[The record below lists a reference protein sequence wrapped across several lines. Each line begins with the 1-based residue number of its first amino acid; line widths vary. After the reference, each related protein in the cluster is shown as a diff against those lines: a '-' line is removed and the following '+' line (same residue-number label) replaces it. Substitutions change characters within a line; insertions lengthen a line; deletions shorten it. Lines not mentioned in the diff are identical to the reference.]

1 MSLHK
6 SLVVKSGLA
15 RQRSVLSRYER
26 ILKLKKEGKWRDGDS
41 IFKLPK
47 VRTFILK
54 AKKKKK
60 EKKEDEAV

>member
-15 RQRSVLSRYER
+15 RQRSVLSRFER
-26 ILKLKKEGKWRDGDS
+26 IQKLQAEGKWRQGDS
-41 IFKLPK
+41 IFCLPK

-54 AKKKKK
+54 AKKKKEK
-60 EKKEDEAV
+60 KKEDEE

>member
-1 MSLHK
+1 MSLHN
-6 SLVVKSGLA
+6 SLVVKTGLS

-26 ILKLKKEGKWRDGDS
+26 IEKLQSQGKWREGDS

-54 AKKKKK
+54 KKKKK
-60 EKKEDEAV
+60 EKKTEEEEA